1 MDTLA
6 VIYRRLKRG
15 VSPFTPDRTHI
26 HHLLMN
32 AGLGPRRTLVY
43 LVGYSIVLPFAGVV
57 IHAELGA
64 IANLVAF
71 VVVAAIYGAFTTHL
85 ERQQAALIQSSDA
98 AVVRPDRASATSRTT
113 VRFRPVSSSGRVL
126 KNRRH

>member
-1 MDTLA
+1 M
-6 VIYRRLKRG
+6 
-15 VSPFTPDRTHI
+15 SPFTPDRTHI

-43 LVGYSIVLPFAGVV
+43 LVGFSIVLPFVGVV

-85 ERQQAALIQSSDA
+85 ERTQAALIRSAD
-98 AVVRPDRASATSRTT
+98 ASARRVSGNFASQP
-113 VRFRPVSSSGRVL
+113 VIRFRPKSHGQPLR
-126 KNRRH
+126 NRRD